1 MVAMPYIILCETPDG
16 KISVY
21 AESDDDPTT
30 AIVFPTES
38 DVCKA
43 IQESILLQGLPIQRV
58 KLKMK

>member
-1 MVAMPYIILCETPDG
+1 MPYIILCERPDG

-21 AESDDDPTT
+21 AESDDDPTS
-30 AIVFPTES
+30 AVIFPTKS
-38 DVCKA
+38 DVREE